1 MRRWMKVVFCF
12 LFGIIFTNMFT
23 MDQAVA
29 DESFGKRE
37 ISAESS
43 VLTQKKQA
51 VLDMETMT
59 FSLESEADEDGDTIS
74 KGMILTTAGIT
85 SDTYPAVLTKSD
97 EMFKKA
103 AAISER
109 SKVELTVGEEI
120 YYGNYSTNYFD
131 VNGKPAY
138 CLEPLKDT
146 PNSGSYET
154 QALTGG
160 AVRKGLYYAYGGPGY
175 ELYRA
180 KYGAIG
186 IGENYSVNDEYCMSH
201 CILSYLYMGTEEAF
215 VYDTYIVSEK
225 KAPEGLTPVGDFEI
239 TIEEDAKTLYYIL
252 ENKKIFSPVKL
263 VKKDS
268 ETEKIIPVAGAVF
281 RLLDK
286 DKKPITMTTHY
297 PNESVYDLF
306 KTDEN
311 GSFVLPEKL
320 PAGNY
325 YFQEVEAPQGYL
337 IEDGLIP
344 FTIIENH
351 DWEKPFIVESKDR
364 PAKGRIYIQKNDSVT
379 EKGISGVKFEIK
391 AAEDICTPDGTVRVE
406 KGTVVGSLV
415 TDQSGKAWSEELYL
429 GTYEI
434 IETKQ
439 AEGYILPEKS
449 VEIELEYEGQDV
461 PVVTKETEIL
471 NKPTSVVIRKSDGET
486 KKALSGVKFELRE
499 KISEINEESD
509 AEEEDLSEEKTT
521 YITDENGEI
530 HLSYLRP
537 GVYCLYESEPLT
549 GYIKNEEVWEFQIRE
564 DGTVEGEQEKILEIE
579 NHHTR
584 ITDTHAVWKES
595 KAKEII
601 AGEEHII
608 CDTVNFKYME
618 ANASY
623 TMKGILMDADTGKE
637 LLQDGKP
644 VTSEKTFKGKD
655 AKDGITMEF
664 DVDSRKF
671 PGKRIV
677 VFEVLYLGDCLID
690 AHRDLRNQE
699 QTVSILKKEEVT
711 VKTGDNKVYMKQTI
725 LIMSASVCILYAT
738 WKRKKRRH

>member
-1 MRRWMKVVFCF
+1 MLSRKTDR
-12 LFGIIFTNMFT
+12 
-23 MDQAVA
+23 
-29 DESFGKRE
+29 
-37 ISAESS
+37 
-43 VLTQKKQA
+43 
-51 VLDMETMT
+51 
-59 FSLESEADEDGDTIS
+59 
-74 KGMILTTAGIT
+74 
-85 SDTYPAVLTKSD
+85 
-97 EMFKKA
+97 
-103 AAISER
+103 
-109 SKVELTVGEEI
+109 
-120 YYGNYSTNYFD
+120 
-131 VNGKPAY
+131 
-138 CLEPLKDT
+138 
-146 PNSGSYET
+146 
-154 QALTGG
+154 
-160 AVRKGLYYAYGGPGY
+160 RKG
-175 ELYRA
+175 
-180 KYGAIG
+180 
-186 IGENYSVNDEYCMSH
+186 
-201 CILSYLYMGTEEAF
+201 AF
-215 VYDTYIVSEK
+215 
-225 KAPEGLTPVGDFEI
+225 
-239 TIEEDAKTLYYIL
+239 
-252 ENKKIFSPVKL
+252 IFK
-263 VKKDS
+263 
-268 ETEKIIPVAGAVF
+268 
-281 RLLDK
+281 
-286 DKKPITMTTHY
+286 
-297 PNESVYDLF
+297 
-306 KTDEN
+306 
-311 GSFVLPEKL
+311 
-320 PAGNY
+320 
-325 YFQEVEAPQGYL
+325 
-337 IEDGLIP
+337 
-344 FTIIENH
+344 
-351 DWEKPFIVESKDR
+351 
-364 PAKGRIYIQKNDSVT
+364 KNDSVT

-623 TMKGILMDADTGKE
+623 TMKGILMDADTGEE

>member
-1 MRRWMKVVFCF
+1 M
-12 LFGIIFTNMFT
+12 
-23 MDQAVA
+23 
-29 DESFGKRE
+29 
-37 ISAESS
+37 
-43 VLTQKKQA
+43 
-51 VLDMETMT
+51 
-59 FSLESEADEDGDTIS
+59 
-74 KGMILTTAGIT
+74 
-85 SDTYPAVLTKSD
+85 
-97 EMFKKA
+97 
-103 AAISER
+103 
-109 SKVELTVGEEI
+109 
-120 YYGNYSTNYFD
+120 
-131 VNGKPAY
+131 
-138 CLEPLKDT
+138 
-146 PNSGSYET
+146 
-154 QALTGG
+154 
-160 AVRKGLYYAYGGPGY
+160 
-175 ELYRA
+175 
-180 KYGAIG
+180 
-186 IGENYSVNDEYCMSH
+186 
-201 CILSYLYMGTEEAF
+201 
-215 VYDTYIVSEK
+215 
-225 KAPEGLTPVGDFEI
+225 
-239 TIEEDAKTLYYIL
+239 
-252 ENKKIFSPVKL
+252 
-263 VKKDS
+263 KKDS

-521 YITDENGEI
+521 YITDENGDI